1 MLKLYRCKDNDID
14 CNINIIITIM
24 KVVKICGTNNTYYLD
39 KSVI

>member
-14 CNINIIITIM
+14 IIITIM